1 MDPLSQF
8 LTGPRAQAAFA
19 LRVVMDP
26 PFAIDVQDQAALT
39 VIVAVRGQAWIAAEG
54 AVPELMIQGQAA
66 TVRGPGPYVVS
77 DAPGR
82 RATVVIGED
91 QSCRTLE
98 GEHLELTFSQGVRT
112 WGNSPDGETV
122 LLIGTYQ
129 SKAAAGQLAMAALP
143 AVAVFSEEDLDAG
156 LLAML
161 ERELTHQ
168 GLGQEGALDRLLD
181 LLLLQLVRASVH
193 RAGPDNPSWATGTR
207 DPMVARALALLH
219 QEPAA
224 PWTVAALAHSCHVS
238 RATMAARFRTAVGQS
253 PMAYLSTWRLT
264 LAADRL
270 VSSDVT
276 TAVIAEELGYSNA
289 FTFSAAFSRE
299 YGVSPSG
306 YRRSASI
313 STGAGAGLRTAKE

>member
-1 MDPLSQF
+1 
-8 LTGPRAQAAFA
+8 
-19 LRVVMDP
+19 
-26 PFAIDVQDQAALT
+26 
-39 VIVAVRGQAWIAAEG
+39 
-54 AVPELMIQGQAA
+54 MIGK
-66 TVRGPGPYVVS
+66 
-77 DAPGR
+77 
-82 RATVVIGED
+82 D
-91 QSCRTLE
+91 QSCRTPE

-112 WGNSPDGETV
+112 WGGNSPSGGETV

-143 AVAVFSEEDLDAG
+143 AVAVFAEEDLDAG

-193 RAGPDNPSWATGTR
+193 RAGGPDNPSWATGTR
-207 DPMVARALALLH
+207 DPMVAQALALLH
-219 QEPAA
+219 QDPAA

-270 VSSDVT
+270 ASSDAT

-313 STGAGAGLRTAKE
+313 S

>member
-39 VIVAVRGQAWIAAEG
+39 VIIAVRGQAWISPAAKD
-54 AVPELMIQGQAA
+54 PEVLVQGQAA

-77 DAPGR
+77 DSPGR
-82 RATVVIGED
+82 PATVVIGED
-91 QSCRTLE
+91 QSCRTPQ

-129 SKAAAGQLAMAALP
+129 SKAAAGQLAAAALP
-143 AVAVFSEEDLDAG
+143 AVAVFAEEDLDAG

-161 ERELTHQ
+161 DRELTHRD
-168 GLGQEGALDRLLD
+168 LGQEGALDRILD
-181 LLLLQLVRASVH
+181 LLLLHLVRASV
-193 RAGPDNPSWATGTR
+193 RLQGANNPSWATGTR
-207 DPMVARALALLH
+207 DPMVAQALALLH

-224 PWTVAALAHSCHVS
+224 PWTVAALARRCHVS
-238 RATMAARFRTAVGQS
+238 RATMAARFRAVVGQS
-253 PMAYLSTWRLT
+253 PMAYLSTWRLA
-264 LAADRL
+264 LAADKL
-270 VSSDVT
+270 ASSDAT

-306 YRRSASI
+306 YRRSASVPAGER
-313 STGAGAGLRTAKE
+313 GAKP